1 MTPRRSDGTVPGEGQ
16 VAGLVHRPH
25 IPRVTGA
32 MRVLPL
38 AATFEVRSTPNLT
51 PSSLPGS
58 SGRRIVPR
66 KVLLMSVENTTVPG
80 DDPERDPTLRKLQ
93 NLGRT
98 VSSADEDIRGR
109 MVKDKDGQ
117 DVGTIDDL
125 LVDAAAQK
133 VRFMEVASGG
143 FLGLGETK
151 SLIPVE
157 AITRITEHD
166 VYIGHTR
173 EHVAGAPPYDPEL
186 VKEDAGYFF
195 GLYPYYGY
203 QGGVVPVLMG
213 YPYAKRDESS
223 VEVGWPHHA

>member
-1 MTPRRSDGTVPGEGQ
+1 MD
-16 VAGLVHRPH
+16 
-25 IPRVTGA
+25 
-32 MRVLPL
+32 
-38 AATFEVRSTPNLT
+38 
-51 PSSLPGS
+51 
-58 SGRRIVPR
+58 
-66 KVLLMSVENTTVPG
+66 VEDTTVSTA
-80 DDPERDPTLRKLQ
+80 DADREPTLE
-93 NLGRT
+93 NLHDIGRT

-109 MVKDKDGQ
+109 MVKDKNGHN
-117 DVGTIDDL
+117 VGTIDGL
-125 LVDAAAQK
+125 LVDAAARK

-166 VYIGHTR
+166 VFIGHTR